1 MSDTP
6 TIIGF
11 SGTVATVSLG
21 QWNEIIAIVCGI
33 ATTAYMITKL
43 IQTLTRKD

>member
-6 TIIGF
+6 MLIGF

-21 QWNEIIAIVCGI
+21 QWSDVIAIVCGL

-43 IQTLTRKD
+43 IHLLKKKD

>member
-1 MSDTP
+1 ML
-6 TIIGF
+6 IGF

-21 QWNEIIAIVCGI
+21 QWSDVIAIICGL

-43 IQTLTRKD
+43 IHLLKKKD

>member
-6 TIIGF
+6 MIVGF
-11 SGTVATVSLG
+11 GGTVATVSLG
-21 QWNEIIAIVCGI
+21 QWSDIIAIVCGI

-43 IQTLTRKD
+43 IQTLRKKD